1 MKLNVTDLIAI
12 FLSGTDFDPDIP
24 YAYLGPVCSV
34 STTLTATIASQY
46 INTVQVSYGVLSPL
60 FSDVTTY
67 SYFYRTVPDFI
78 TYVEPIAAILEHF
91 DWQVIGIV
99 LSDSVR
105 HGLLNEALVNFLRV
119 RNSNF
124 KIATTVSYFDLEG
137 ENLQNSVRIFIGM
150 VGESM
155 TADTLCAA
163 YGAGLT
169 GRNFVWIILGDFF
182 DGWWRNFQNMEC
194 TEEQMLEAIEST
206 LILSNIRRI
215 SYETFTTI
223 KSQNISA
230 FWEDFSGHLK
240 HSTGL
245 DFVET
250 RAIRVLQSYDAVWTI
265 IKALDIT
272 LNEGNFTETI
282 EDESNNSLITS
293 GRVKRLH
300 RELNRNMKRLSFE
313 GTSGRIE
320 FTDEFNGPQL
330 PTTTI
335 FQMQNSSI
343 VPVGIHQGSAAVD
356 FSFFRSNLT
365 WQSEEPPRDR
375 PVVRFK
381 VVEIWIIV
389 VMLIFTGIGFVYAIG
404 ILVLNIVYR
413 KHKVI
418 KASSPYINILIIA
431 GLFCG
436 LLLIPIMSI
445 QHLDEDRIIPD
456 AAYLF
461 ICNSEVWLA
470 FIALTLAFGSLL
482 AKTWRVYVIFRN
494 PWVKARPYKDH
505 VLLCMVGVLLIL
517 DVFLLSLTTGRV
529 QLTLNIYTS
538 PLPAEQFAINA
549 HRLCLT
555 GASLYDPS
563 VEFLVWIGILSLIKL
578 LLFLF
583 GVFLVFQTSKIKAK
597 FFQDSKFVGLS
608 IYVTFFT
615 CGVGIPA
622 SFGLLLAL
630 EEDISFVCS
639 SLTILLCVFFILSA
653 VFIPRFSLLV
663 KYKQKV
669 PTAVLIGLNPSFRIR
684 RPTGFG
690 LGGKKKGLRDSQSTE
705 GSVEATS
712 TVALVSPY
720 SARSLPALTSTR
732 CDNDL
737 IPDTVWEP
745 AYDEEP
751 TSPARVISG
760 EDNYAVKV
768 CTFKF
773 CIVHVTY
780 TTDDIAL
787 LCYLIRFSAR
797 VMFLLAYIC
806 SFACTTL
813 TRSTNTPLQNPYT
826 QFNSPINNRTHCHH
840 DGDTVVSTVS
850 ISVQVHN

>member
-1 MKLNVTDLIAI
+1 MVYKLRTIICNNCLQPCL
-12 FLSGTDFDPDIP
+12 FFTDFDPDIP

-34 STTLTATIASQY
+34 SAALTATIASQY
-46 INTVQVSYGVLSPL
+46 INAVQVSYGVLSPL
-60 FSDVTTY
+60 FSDVNTY

-78 TYVEPIAAILEHF
+78 TYMEPITAILEHF

-105 HGLLNEALVNFLRV
+105 YVLLKEALANFLGV

-124 KIATTVSYFDLEG
+124 KIATILSQFDLEG
-137 ENLQNSVRIFIGM
+137 SNLQNTVRIFIGM
-150 VGESM
+150 VEESM
-155 TADTLCAA
+155 AADTLCAA
-163 YGAGLT
+163 YRARLT
-169 GRNFVWIILGDFF
+169 GRDFVWIILGDYF
-182 DGWWRNFQNMEC
+182 DGWWRNLQNFEC

-223 KSQNISA
+223 RGQNKSA

-240 HSTGL
+240 QSTGL

-265 IKALDIT
+265 VKALNCT
-272 LNEGNFTETI
+272 LTEGNFTESI
-282 EDESNNSLITS
+282 EDTRNNSLISS

-300 RELNRNMKRLSFE
+300 KALNKNMKGLSFE

-343 VPVGIHQGSAAVD
+343 VPVGIHQRIAAVD
-356 FSFFRSNLT
+356 FSFFVSNLT
-365 WQSEEPPRDR
+365 WLSEEPPRDR
-375 PVVRFK
+375 PVVMFQ
-381 VVEIWIIV
+381 VVEMWIIV
-389 VMLIFTGIGFVYAIG
+389 VMLICTGIGFVYSIG

-431 GLFCG
+431 GSFFG
-436 LLLIPIMSI
+436 LLLIPVMSI
-445 QHLDEDRIIPD
+445 QHLDVDQVIPD
-456 AAYLF
+456 TANLF
-461 ICNSEVWLA
+461 FCNSQLWLA

-482 AKTWRVYVIFRN
+482 AKTWRVYVVFRN

-505 VLLCMVGVLLIL
+505 VLLCMVGALLAVDVL
-517 DVFLLSLTTGRV
+517 LLSLTAWRV
-529 QLTLNIYTS
+529 QLRLTVFTS
-538 PLPAEQFAINA
+538 LSHREQFAIDA
-549 HRLCLT
+549 YRICLT

-563 VEFLVWIGILSLIKL
+563 VEFLVWIGVLSMIKV

-608 IYVTFFT
+608 IYATFVT
-615 CGVGIPA
+615 CSIGIPS

-630 EEDISFVCS
+630 EEDFFFVCS
-639 SLTILLCVFFILSA
+639 SATILLCVFFILSA
-653 VFIPRFSLLV
+653 VFIPRFILLV
-663 KYKQKV
+663 KYQQKV
-669 PTAVLIGLNPSFRIR
+669 PKAVLIGLNPSFQIR
-684 RPTGFG
+684 RPVG
-690 LGGKKKGLRDSQSTE
+690 LGLEGKKKALRDSQSTAE
-705 GSVEATS
+705 TLEATT
-712 TVALVSPY
+712 TVTLVSPA
-720 SARSLPALTSTR
+720 SKLPTLTSTR

-737 IPDTVWEP
+737 IPDTVWVP
-745 AYDEEP
+745 AYDEP

-760 EDNYAVKV
+760 DDEYIVKV
-768 CTFKF
+768 SLTF
-773 CIVHVTY
+773 
-780 TTDDIAL
+780 
-787 LCYLIRFSAR
+787 
-797 VMFLLAYIC
+797 
-806 SFACTTL
+806 
-813 TRSTNTPLQNPYT
+813 
-826 QFNSPINNRTHCHH
+826 
-840 DGDTVVSTVS
+840 
-850 ISVQVHN
+850 